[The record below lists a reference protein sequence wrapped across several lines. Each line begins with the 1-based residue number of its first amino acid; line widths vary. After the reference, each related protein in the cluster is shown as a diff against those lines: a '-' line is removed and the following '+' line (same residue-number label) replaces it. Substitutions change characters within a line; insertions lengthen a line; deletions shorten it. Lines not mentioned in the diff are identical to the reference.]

1 MPEQKIDFHADVEVY
16 FCYLMIIIIKYD
28 KSKSCKSM
36 SERVVLECGLGV
48 TRTRLIFK

>member
-28 KSKSCKSM
+28 FAQTNDRHKPLFAEQSALF
-36 SERVVLECGLGV
+36 RYLW
-48 TRTRLIFK
+48 